1 MKNAILSKVLAVA
14 TLPALLFAAAGVTA
28 VGSLTVGPGAA
39 IAEASPVRNS
49 RFSTASAPQAARG
62 HIATWRIRLT
72 ANGHPVANCPVAVT
86 WQSNIRSATALPSV
100 RTDANGYATISF
112 RVPTNVREDNV
123 ILTAI
128 SGGGPFTAVISQRVA
143 ITR

>member
-1 MKNAILSKVLAVA
+1 MKNAMLSKVLAVA

-28 VGSLTVGPGAA
+28 VGSLTVGSGAA
-39 IAEASPVRNS
+39 VAEASPVRNS
-49 RFSTASAPQAARG
+49 RFTTIAHPQGVRG
-62 HIATWRIRLT
+62 QVANWRIRLT

-86 WQSNIRSATALPSV
+86 WQSNIRSATPLPAV

-112 RVPTNVREDNV
+112 RIPTNVNDDNV

-128 SGGGPFTAVISQRVA
+128 SGGGPYTAVITQRVA
-143 ITR
+143 IGR